1 MTFIHLVLSVDLNLL
16 DNTSVARLT
25 SKIMCLSPR
34 REKKNGG
41 NEFPFIRAACI
52 SLTRAKIHFLRLGF
66 LSSQVK
72 I

>member
-34 REKKNGG
+34 REKKKMGG
-41 NEFPFIRAACI
+41 M
-52 SLTRAKIHFLRLGF
+52 SFLLYAPPVF
-66 LSSQVK
+66 H
-72 I
+72 